1 LADITSA
8 KQTQIMEIKTISV
21 TYSRKFN
28 LGDYESLEL
37 SCSLWGQIDPAEED
51 AEGATQFLF
60 QQAKASVK
68 EAALPV
74 LQASNYQTNKAKMY
88 KQSAKTQQDELENF

>member
-1 LADITSA
+1 
-8 KQTQIMEIKTISV
+8 MEIKTISV
-21 TYSRKFN
+21 TYTRKFN

-51 AEGATQFLF
+51 AQGATQFLF

-74 LQASNYQTNKAKMY
+74 IQASIHQMNKVKMY
-88 KQSAKTQQDELENF
+88 KQSAKNQQDELENF

>member
-1 LADITSA
+1 
-8 KQTQIMEIKTISV
+8 MEIKTISV

-60 QQAKASVK
+60 QQAKASIK
-68 EAALPV
+68 EAAMPV
-74 LQASNYQTNKAKMY
+74 IKASSYQMNKVKMQ
-88 KQSAKTQQDELENF
+88 KQSAKNQQDELDD